1 MPKAKV
7 NDINMY
13 YELHGAG
20 DPVVLIQGLGGNHTF
35 WQPNLPNLIK
45 KHQILL
51 LDYRGAG
58 DSDKPDMPY
67 STRLFADD
75 IAALMEALDIPRA
88 HIVGRSMG
96 GCIAQYLGIS
106 HPDKVR
112 SLVLAA
118 TWGRADEALKLCLAN
133 WSKIVEFV
141 GLEGLFDHVLPW
153 CWTREFFEPKH
164 AEELAELKRLVY
176 ANRQPRDAFVRQ
188 SLAGQEHDALS
199 GLSKISAS
207 TLVVVGEVDIL
218 TPRALSDAIE
228 ARIPNAELVM
238 VPGLGHAFYEE
249 KPEIFNDIALNF
261 WAAN

>member
-88 HIVGRSMG
+88 ISSGRSMG
-96 GCIAQYLGIS
+96 GCIAQYLGIA

-133 WSKIVEFV
+133 WSKIVELV

-153 CWTREFFEPKH
+153 CWTREFFEPEH

-199 GLSKISAS
+199 GCPRFRLDTRRRRRGGHPHTTRAFRRDRGPGSQTPNWSWCLAWA
-207 TLVVVGEVDIL
+207 TLFTKRSQNL
-218 TPRALSDAIE
+218 QRHRP
-228 ARIPNAELVM
+228 EL
-238 VPGLGHAFYEE
+238 LGR
-249 KPEIFNDIALNF
+249 
-261 WAAN
+261 